1 MYKRQVINFKLNNN
15 GYNFKLGDVFKP
27 VGLVTDRF
35 LNTSQLINDFELTVT
50 EVFRDQYS
58 SWNFGQFDFID
69 SVRDLQNGVRK
80 RFPLFYNASLLSFE
94 IDPDNPDSSLID
106 LDALLLIF
114 VNGVVQE
121 PGESYTFDG
130 GSSFDFA
137 QAPDPNDVIDI
148 FFYKGTNGVD
158 SVQVSAGASITPTI
172 KAGDVIQLNKIGITT
187 GQDPRTIFSI
197 LGSDEVETNIYT
209 GLGVNESVY
218 KPLNWTKQ
226 KVDKKIGGE
235 VVSKVRDSIESQ
247 IYPTGRLID
256 DITLT
261 SSELF
266 VDNAKFFNY
275 EEDFS
280 ALSSIVVG
288 GLIVDSTNPVAAGF
302 TAVVSAAGTISSL
315 SITSGGSGYVGSTT
329 SISISAPHAIGSG
342 VGATATATASI
353 TNGIITGTTVTN
365 PGFGYT
371 FTAVPQVLAP
381 LPNPIK
387 EDIDTITTIQGFD
400 GSITGI
406 AVTGGIGHPTALEFK
421 LSADLTN
428 NPNSV
433 LTDLKVGYPVYI
445 FGTQVGHGVTSVVSD
460 NSTVVAT
467 GTTCVDSIYFVNAFN
482 EGVGIITCNIMTGV
496 NTSGIDTTG
505 RDMGSFSWGRLTG
518 FTRSNPISIGVT
530 GLTIDSGLTTYPS
543 IQRRDFGLRDT
554 GSLRKDLG

>member
-1 MYKRQVINFKLNNN
+1 MCI
-15 GYNFKLGDVFKP
+15 
-27 VGLVTDRF
+27 
-35 LNTSQLINDFELTVT
+35 
-50 EVFRDQYS
+50 RDS
-58 SWNFGQFDFID
+58 ID